1 MRLAS
6 CGVLTPTNKPI
17 LGKTESRILK
27 RIDAYHVYLILEGAG
42 AFLFSMIFA
51 ASSIYQ
57 VSVAGLSPLQLVL
70 VGTVL
75 ELSIL
80 LFEVPTGIVADMYS
94 RRLSI
99 IIGYVLI
106 GVGFLLE
113 GSLPFFLPIILGQIL
128 WGIGYT
134 FTSGATQAWISD
146 EIGEVRANRAF
157 LRANQLGQATAL
169 LGLGAGALIGS
180 LRVSLPI
187 QVGGGLILALAVVL
201 AFLMPENGFQPAPRK
216 ERHTWQVFRATFTDG
231 IAAIR
236 RRPAL
241 LDILLIG
248 LFFGLYSEG
257 FDRLW
262 TKLILDNFTFPALF
276 QPVVWLSGL
285 RAAGMMVSI
294 AATEVA
300 SRRTDT
306 TNHISIARALMGI
319 TIVLIAG
326 LIGFAQA
333 RWLIGL
339 VAAYWIIYVSRNL
352 INPLYTAWVNQK
364 LDSTVRATVLS
375 MSSLVDAIG
384 QVAGGPLIGLIGNLS
399 GVRVAI
405 SISSLSLTP
414 ILLLFNHTLR
424 RLPESTSTNLDA

>member
-1 MRLAS
+1 
-6 CGVLTPTNKPI
+6 
-17 LGKTESRILK
+17 
-27 RIDAYHVYLILEGAG
+27 
-42 AFLFSMIFA
+42 MIFA

-300 SRRTDT
+300 SQRTDT

>member
-1 MRLAS
+1 
-6 CGVLTPTNKPI
+6 
-17 LGKTESRILK
+17 
-27 RIDAYHVYLILEGAG
+27 
-42 AFLFSMIFA
+42 MIFA

-399 GVRVAI
+399 GVRIAI

>member
-1 MRLAS
+1 
-6 CGVLTPTNKPI
+6 
-17 LGKTESRILK
+17 
-27 RIDAYHVYLILEGAG
+27 
-42 AFLFSMIFA
+42 MIFA

>member
-1 MRLAS
+1 
-6 CGVLTPTNKPI
+6 
-17 LGKTESRILK
+17 
-27 RIDAYHVYLILEGAG
+27 
-42 AFLFSMIFA
+42 MIFA

-306 TNHISIARALMGI
+306 TNHIRIARALMGI

>member
-1 MRLAS
+1 
-6 CGVLTPTNKPI
+6 
-17 LGKTESRILK
+17 
-27 RIDAYHVYLILEGAG
+27 
-42 AFLFSMIFA
+42 MIFA

-201 AFLMPENGFQPAPRK
+201 AFLMPENGFQPAHRK

>member
-1 MRLAS
+1 
-6 CGVLTPTNKPI
+6 
-17 LGKTESRILK
+17 
-27 RIDAYHVYLILEGAG
+27 
-42 AFLFSMIFA
+42 MIFA

-113 GSLPFFLPIILGQIL
+113 GSLAFFLPIILGQIL

-306 TNHISIARALMGI
+306 TNHIRIARALMGI

>member
-1 MRLAS
+1 M
-6 CGVLTPTNKPI
+6 
-17 LGKTESRILK
+17 K

-57 VSVAGLSPLQLVL
+57 VTLAGLSPLQLVL

-80 LFEVPTGIVADMYS
+80 LFEVPTGIVADMHS

-106 GVGFLLE
+106 GAGFLLE

-128 WGIGYT
+128 WGVGYT

-146 EIGEVRANRAF
+146 EIGELRANRAF

-180 LRVSLPI
+180 LRISLPI
-187 QVGGGLILALAVVL
+187 QVGGGSILALAVIL
-201 AFLMPENGFQPAPRK
+201 ALMMPENGFQPAARN
-216 ERHTWQVFRATFTDG
+216 ERHSWQVFRSTFTDG

-276 QPVVWLSGL
+276 QPVVWLGGL
-285 RAAGMMVSI
+285 RAVGMLFSMAVTEI
-294 AATEVA
+294 AA
-300 SRRTDT
+300 RRTDT
-306 TNHISIARALMGI
+306 ASHKSIARALTGM
-319 TIVLIAG
+319 TIFLIAG
-326 LIGFAQA
+326 LLGFAQA
-333 RWLIGL
+333 HWLFWI
-339 VAAYWIIYVSRNL
+339 VVAYWVIYVSRNL
-352 INPLYTAWVNQK
+352 ISPLYTAWVNQK
-364 LDSTVRATVLS
+364 LDSSVRATVLS
-375 MSSLVDAIG
+375 MSSQVDAIG
-384 QVAGGPLIGLIGNLS
+384 QVAGGPLVGLIGNLA
-399 GVRVAI
+399 GVRAAI
-405 SISSLSLTP
+405 TISSLSLSP
-414 ILLLFNHTLR
+414 ILLLFNRTLR
-424 RLPESTSTNLDA
+424 RSDETTSANFEA

>member
-1 MRLAS
+1 
-6 CGVLTPTNKPI
+6 
-17 LGKTESRILK
+17 
-27 RIDAYHVYLILEGAG
+27 
-42 AFLFSMIFA
+42 MIFA

-306 TNHISIARALMGI
+306 TNHIRIARALMGI

-399 GVRVAI
+399 GVRIAI

>member
-1 MRLAS
+1 M
-6 CGVLTPTNKPI
+6 
-17 LGKTESRILK
+17 LGKPESRTLK

-80 LFEVPTGIVADMYS
+80 IFEVPTGIVADMYS

-106 GVGFLLE
+106 GAGFLLE

-146 EIGEVRANRAF
+146 EIGESRANRAF

-180 LRVSLPI
+180 LKVSLPI
-187 QVGGGLILALAVVL
+187 QVGGGLLLVLALSL
-201 AFLMPENGFQPAPRK
+201 AFLMPENGFQPALRK
-216 ERHTWQVFRATFTDG
+216 EQHSWQVFRATFTDG

-236 RRPAL
+236 KRRAL

-262 TKLILDNFTFPALF
+262 TKLILDNFAFPALF

-285 RAAGMMVSI
+285 RAVGMILSMAV
-294 AATEVA
+294 TEVA
-300 SRRTDT
+300 ARRTDIT
-306 TNHISIARALMGI
+306 RHTSIARALMGI
-319 TIVLIAG
+319 TIVLIAS
-326 LIGFAQA
+326 LVGFAQA
-333 RWLIGL
+333 RGL
-339 VAAYWIIYVSRNL
+339 VWIAVAYWVIYVSRNL
-352 INPLYTAWVNQK
+352 IGPLYTAWVNQK
-364 LDSTVRATVLS
+364 LDPAVRATVLS
-375 MSSLVDAIG
+375 MSSQVDAIG
-384 QVAGGPLIGLIGNLS
+384 QVAGGPIVGLIGNLAS
-399 GVRVAI
+399 VRTAI
-405 SISSLSLTP
+405 TISSLSLTP

-424 RLPESTSTNLDA
+424 RSPETTSANLDA

>member
-1 MRLAS
+1 M
-6 CGVLTPTNKPI
+6 
-17 LGKTESRILK
+17 K
-27 RIDAYHVYLILEGAG
+27 RIDAYRVYLFLEGAG

-80 LFEVPTGIVADMYS
+80 LFEVPTGIVADMHS

-99 IIGYVLI
+99 IIGYVPI
-106 GVGFLLE
+106 GAGFLLE

-128 WGIGYT
+128 WGVGYT

-157 LRANQLGQATAL
+157 LRANQLGQASAL

-201 AFLMPENGFQPAPRK
+201 ALIMPENGFQPAPRTK
-216 ERHTWQVFRATFTDG
+216 HHTWQVFRATFTDG

-262 TKLILDNFTFPALF
+262 TKLILDNFTFPTLF

-285 RAAGMMVSI
+285 RAVGMILSI
-294 AATEVA
+294 AATEFA
-300 SRRTDT
+300 ARRTDT
-306 TNHISIARALMGI
+306 TSHKSIARALMGI

-352 INPLYTAWVNQK
+352 IGPLYTAWVNQK
-364 LDSTVRATVLS
+364 LESTVRATVLS

-405 SISSLSLTP
+405 TISSLSLTP

-424 RLPESTSTNLDA
+424 RSPVSTSANLDA

>member
-1 MRLAS
+1 
-6 CGVLTPTNKPI
+6 
-17 LGKTESRILK
+17 
-27 RIDAYHVYLILEGAG
+27 
-42 AFLFSMIFA
+42 MIFA

-113 GSLPFFLPIILGQIL
+113 GSLAFFLPIILGQIL

-201 AFLMPENGFQPAPRK
+201 AFLMPENGFQPAHRK

-306 TNHISIARALMGI
+306 TNHIRIARALMGI

-399 GVRVAI
+399 GVRIAI

>member
-1 MRLAS
+1 
-6 CGVLTPTNKPI
+6 
-17 LGKTESRILK
+17 
-27 RIDAYHVYLILEGAG
+27 
-42 AFLFSMIFA
+42 MIFA

-201 AFLMPENGFQPAPRK
+201 AFLMPENGFQPAHRK

-306 TNHISIARALMGI
+306 TNHIRIARALMGI

-399 GVRVAI
+399 GVRIAI